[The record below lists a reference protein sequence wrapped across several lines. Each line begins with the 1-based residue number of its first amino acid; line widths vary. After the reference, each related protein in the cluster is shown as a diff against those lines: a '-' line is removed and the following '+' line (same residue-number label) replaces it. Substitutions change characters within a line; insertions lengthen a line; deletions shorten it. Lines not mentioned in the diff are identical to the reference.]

1 LFFGFDLDSLFRGLL
16 ALSKAVS
23 FGGPG
28 MTIREM
34 SEYPYQLDQTL
45 GFLVVMWAILM
56 VLALYLE
63 AVVPI
68 GPGIKKHPLF
78 FIPKVI
84 HLFIFTLT
92 LSLFVIDD
100 E

>member
-1 LFFGFDLDSLFRGLL
+1 L

-28 MTIREM
+28 MRISEM
-34 SEYPYQLDQTL
+34 SEYPYQLDQTF

-56 VLALYLE
+56 LLALYLE
-63 AVVPI
+63 TVLPI

-78 FIPKVI
+78 FLPKVS
-84 HLFIFTLT
+84 
-92 LSLFVIDD
+92 SLL
-100 E
+100 